1 MRVVKEQVVEK
12 LARKGLGA
20 GENSIAACVYD
31 LIDEFFRIDSHVF
44 RVKDPLFM
52 EAGRSGAHGVFVGFD
67 DFPGEGKMP
76 VGADQRNAV
85 VSAGSICQNALED
98 GQLVALDNAG
108 VRAAR
113 GLAV

>member
-1 MRVVKEQVVEK
+1 
-12 LARKGLGA
+12 
-20 GENSIAACVYD
+20 
-31 LIDEFFRIDSHVF
+31 
-44 RVKDPLFM
+44 
-52 EAGRSGAHGVFVGFD
+52 
-67 DFPGEGKMP
+67 MP